1 MNTNET
7 LSLTEIKLAIQNQ
20 IKAEESYGAEG
31 EILETIKNVLGDLE
45 HILSGG
51 YIVGGVRM

>member
-1 MNTNET
+1 MNTSET

-20 IKAEESYGAEG
+20 IKAEEQYGAEG
-31 EILETIKNVLGDLE
+31 EILETIKTVLGDLE

-51 YIVGGVRM
+51 YIVNGVRF

>member
-1 MNTNET
+1 MNTSET

-20 IKAEESYGAEG
+20 IKAEEQYGAEG
-31 EILETIKNVLGDLE
+31 EILETIKTVLGDLE

-51 YIVGGVRM
+51 CIVNGVRF